1 MNASLNVVPENQNE
15 GMGMLTNWCK
25 KIGEKSNKYWH
36 YLSKK
41 PSTCPKLVTKV
52 KSNINLFEVHP
63 QLSNNIHLMDGAF
76 VGVGF
81 LCPIFYVL
89 KTMKDE
95 KIK

>member
-1 MNASLNVVPENQNE
+1 
-15 GMGMLTNWCK
+15 
-25 KIGEKSNKYWH
+25 
-36 YLSKK
+36 
-41 PSTCPKLVTKV
+41 V

-81 LCPIFYVL
+81 LCPIIYVL
-89 KTMKDE
+89 KTMFVERKDE